1 MDNIMK
7 KILLSIDDKN
17 FNFLSNINKKT
28 KLPLTKIINH
38 IIREVSNG
46 NKKFSLINN
55 DDNLELTKEIRIKL
69 TSKEK
74 EKLDEFSNFIGFN
87 NSTSGARFI
96 ILNSLHKEK
105 FFTKAEVNEFIMMR
119 YEINAIGKN
128 IFQLLK
134 NLRERNFIVI
144 KDNDIESMINDT
156 RKSIEVLS
164 EKLEK
169 LIDRNN
175 ERI

>member
-1 MDNIMK
+1 MGRINVN
-7 KILLSIDDKN
+7 IDDENIK
-17 FNFLSNINKKT
+17 FLYQLKKKSKISIN
-28 KLPLTKIINH
+28 KIINYM
-38 IIREVSNG
+38 IREVLNG
-46 NKKFSLINN
+46 NKKFSLIDN
-55 DDNLELTKEIRIKL
+55 DDNSELEKEIRIKL

-87 NSTSGARFI
+87 NSTSGARFV

>member
-1 MDNIMK
+1 
-7 KILLSIDDKN
+7 
-17 FNFLSNINKKT
+17 
-28 KLPLTKIINH
+28 
-38 IIREVSNG
+38 
-46 NKKFSLINN
+46 
-55 DDNLELTKEIRIKL
+55 
-69 TSKEK
+69 
-74 EKLDEFSNFIGFN
+74 
-87 NSTSGARFI
+87 
-96 ILNSLHKEK
+96 
-105 FFTKAEVNEFIMMR
+105 MR

-134 NLRERNFIVI
+134 NLRERNFMVI
-144 KDNDIESMINDT
+144 KDNDIESMINDA

>member
-1 MDNIMK
+1 MGRINVN
-7 KILLSIDDKN
+7 IDDENIK
-17 FNFLSNINKKT
+17 FLYQLKKKSKISIN
-28 KLPLTKIINH
+28 KIINYM
-38 IIREVSNG
+38 IREVLNG
-46 NKKFSLINN
+46 NKKFSLIDN
-55 DDNLELTKEIRIKL
+55 DDNQELTKEIRIKL

-87 NSTSGARFI
+87 NSTSGARFV

>member
-1 MDNIMK
+1 MGRINVN
-7 KILLSIDDKN
+7 IDDENIK
-17 FNFLSNINKKT
+17 FLYQLKKKSKISIN
-28 KLPLTKIINH
+28 KIINH

-46 NKKFSLINN
+46 NKKFSLIDN
-55 DDNLELTKEIRIKL
+55 DDNQELTKEIRIKL

-87 NSTSGARFI
+87 NSTSGARFV

-105 FFTKAEVNEFIMMR
+105 FFTKAEVNEFIRMR

-134 NLRERNFIVI
+134 NLRERNFVII
-144 KDNDIESMINDT
+144 KDKDIETMINDT
-156 RKSIEVLS
+156 RESIEVLS

>member
-1 MDNIMK
+1 MGRINVN
-7 KILLSIDDKN
+7 IDDENIK
-17 FNFLSNINKKT
+17 FLYQLKKKSKISIN
-28 KLPLTKIINH
+28 KIINYM
-38 IIREVSNG
+38 IREVLNG

-87 NSTSGARFI
+87 NSTSGARFV

>member
-1 MDNIMK
+1 
-7 KILLSIDDKN
+7 
-17 FNFLSNINKKT
+17 
-28 KLPLTKIINH
+28 
-38 IIREVSNG
+38 
-46 NKKFSLINN
+46 
-55 DDNLELTKEIRIKL
+55 EIRIKL

-134 NLRERNFIVI
+134 NLRERNFMVI
-144 KDNDIESMINDT
+144 KDNDIESMINDA

>member
-1 MDNIMK
+1 MGRINVN
-7 KILLSIDDKN
+7 IDDENIK
-17 FNFLSNINKKT
+17 FLYQLKKKSKISIN
-28 KLPLTKIINH
+28 KIINH

-46 NKKFSLINN
+46 NKKFSLIDN
-55 DDNLELTKEIRIKL
+55 DDNQELTKEIRIKL
-69 TSKEK
+69 TIKEK

-87 NSTSGARFI
+87 NSTSGARFV

-105 FFTKAEVNEFIMMR
+105 FFTKAEVNEFIRMR

-134 NLRERNFIVI
+134 NLRERNFVII
-144 KDNDIESMINDT
+144 KDKDIETMINDT
-156 RKSIEVLS
+156 RESIEVLS

>member
-1 MDNIMK
+1 MGRINVN
-7 KILLSIDDKN
+7 IDDENIK
-17 FNFLSNINKKT
+17 FLYQLKKKSKISIN
-28 KLPLTKIINH
+28 KIINYM
-38 IIREVSNG
+38 IREVLNG
-46 NKKFSLINN
+46 NKKFSLIDN
-55 DDNLELTKEIRIKL
+55 DDNSELEKEIRIKL

-87 NSTSGARFI
+87 NSTSGARFV

-134 NLRERNFIVI
+134 NLRERNFVII
-144 KDNDIESMINDT
+144 KDKDIETMINDT
-156 RKSIEVLS
+156 RESIEVLS

>member
-1 MDNIMK
+1 MGRINVN
-7 KILLSIDDKN
+7 IDDENIK
-17 FNFLSNINKKT
+17 FLYQLKKKSKISIN
-28 KLPLTKIINH
+28 KIINYM
-38 IIREVSNG
+38 IREVLNG
-46 NKKFSLINN
+46 NKKFSLIDN
-55 DDNLELTKEIRIKL
+55 DDNSELEKEIRIKL

>member
-1 MDNIMK
+1 MGRINVN
-7 KILLSIDDKN
+7 IDDENIK
-17 FNFLSNINKKT
+17 FLYQLKKKSKISIN
-28 KLPLTKIINH
+28 KIINYM
-38 IIREVSNG
+38 IREVLNG
-46 NKKFSLINN
+46 NKKFSLIDN
-55 DDNLELTKEIRIKL
+55 DDNSELEKEIRIKL

-87 NSTSGARFI
+87 NSTSGARFV

-134 NLRERNFIVI
+134 NLRERNFMVI
-144 KDNDIESMINDT
+144 KDNDIESMINDA

>member
-1 MDNIMK
+1 MGRINVN
-7 KILLSIDDKN
+7 IDDENIK
-17 FNFLSNINKKT
+17 FLYQLKKKSKISIN
-28 KLPLTKIINH
+28 KIINYM
-38 IIREVSNG
+38 IREVLNG
-46 NKKFSLINN
+46 NKKFSLIDN
-55 DDNLELTKEIRIKL
+55 DDNLELEKEIRIKL